1 MRLGRGYIEILLW
14 VILYSYLGKEE
25 EEEEGRSNNKVI
37 VFITY
42 NN

>member
-1 MRLGRGYIEILLW
+1 MRLGRGYIEILLYI
-14 VILYSYLGKEE
+14 ILCGHLGKEE
-25 EEEEGRSNNKVI
+25 EEEGRGSSRVV